1 MVWPTLGSR
10 TAKEQNRT
18 VCVPRNNAGA
28 AHWRAAEAS
37 AHNVAVSSVANPF
50 VAVSLPAHLWMR
62 WMHLH
67 SALYRQFRCRA
78 TQLGSRRSRLRD
90 DSFPPLICPGDDW
103 YPSRGRLAAVYCIH
117 RVK

>member
-62 WMHLH
+62 WMHLLFIGNFGV
-67 SALYRQFRCRA
+67 ARRNWDLDVLDCV
-78 TQLGSRRSRLRD
+78 TIRSRL
-90 DSFPPLICPGDDW
+90 
-103 YPSRGRLAAVYCIH
+103 
-117 RVK
+117 